1 MKRNIEL
8 ARQRITSMSDE
19 ELRNEIKRL
28 AGLETKDLAAHT
40 APLVDAAG
48 DAASAEESVSCAGS
62 PSTETA
68 TGAGLADVAVH
79 GRTGRRQ
86 DESGG

>member
-8 ARQRITSMSDE
+8 ARQRITSMSNE

-40 APLVDAAG
+40 APHADARG
-48 DAASAEESVSCAGS
+48 DGASAKESVSGAGS
-62 PSTETA
+62 PSPEA
-68 TGAGLADVAVH
+68 AAGVGLADVAVH
-79 GRTGRRQ
+79 GRTGRGQ